1 MIEEQ
6 ANNLDSYVAHCTSVV
21 DKAYTSQAQNQ
32 LLVAEALSASILLA
46 TYYTNNIT
54 HEKLT
59 AFVNILNDLQKQMF
73 TNEKFVCSMNE
84 LALRNFCLLFE
95 KLVHI
100 NSLREVLDL
109 HAYYAG
115 FVFCL
120 LHPNYAVRS
129 YGQERLRKILKWC
142 PSVYIVNFLKNINTT
157 LFQSPSSERYDV
169 KNSTDASLDFSN
181 WPSAKV
187 LCECL
192 PILVSVQNL
201 SISEVESI
209 ALECALIANSKLA
222 RQFDKA
228 LFEKCVAILLKENE
242 KEGEELTI
250 TQFVSKLAERFL
262 ATVTEGQLL
271 HEVTFAKTTNPP
283 QFQFNRY
290 IFLFL
295 LY

>member
-1 MIEEQ
+1 MY
-6 ANNLDSYVAHCTSVV
+6 LTHCTQVLE
-21 DKAYTSQAQNQ
+21 KAYNSQAQNQ

-54 HEKLT
+54 HDKLT
-59 AFVNILNDLQKQMF
+59 SFANTLNDVKKQMF
-73 TNEKFVCSMNE
+73 TNEKFLCSMNE
-84 LALRNFCLLFE
+84 LSLRNFCLLFE

-142 PSVYIVNFLKNINTT
+142 PSVYIVNFLKNINAT
-157 LFQSPSSERYDV
+157 LFQSPGDKYDV

-181 WPSAKV
+181 WPSAKG

-209 ALECALIANSKLA
+209 TLECALIANSKLA
-222 RQFDKA
+222 RQFDKS
-228 LFEKCVAILLKENE
+228 LFEKCIAILLKENE
-242 KEGEELTI
+242 KDAEEELTI
-250 TQFVSKLAERFL
+250 SHFLSKLADRFL
-262 ATVTEGQLL
+262 STVTEGDTL
-271 HEVTFAKTTNPP
+271 HEVVCQN
-283 QFQFNRY
+283 QFDTQFRRCSNSVFT
-290 IFLFL
+290 IK
-295 LY
+295 